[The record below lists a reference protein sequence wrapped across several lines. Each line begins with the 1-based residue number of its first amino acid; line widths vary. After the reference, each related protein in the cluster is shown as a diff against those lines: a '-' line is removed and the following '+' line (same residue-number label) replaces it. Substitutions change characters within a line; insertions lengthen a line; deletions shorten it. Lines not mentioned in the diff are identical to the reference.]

1 MRAAA
6 GPDAVRPGNL
16 IVLTG
21 PSGVGKGVVR
31 EHALARSPRMVLSV
45 SVTTR
50 PRRAHE
56 VDGVDYFFRTEE
68 EFAQLRSAG
77 KLLEWTEF
85 AGAYYGTPRAWVE
98 DRLAAGLDVLLEI
111 EVRGAKQVKAVHPEA
126 VLVFLSPPSFDALRD
141 RLHRRGTESPDKIA
155 LRLRKAEEEL
165 RERHIYHYEIVND
178 DVDVAA
184 TYLVHIVHA
193 ERCRIRRDN
202 R

>member
-1 MRAAA
+1 
-6 GPDAVRPGNL
+6 L

-31 EHALARSPRMVLSV
+31 ELALARCPRMVLSV

-56 VDGVDYFFRTEE
+56 IEGVDYFFRTEE
-68 EFAQLRSAG
+68 QFAKLRAAG
-77 KLLEWTEF
+77 ELLEWAEF

-111 EVRGAKQVKAVHPEA
+111 EVQGAKQVLASHPDA
-126 VLVFLSPPSFDALRD
+126 VLVFLSPPSFEALRE
-141 RLHRRGTESPDKIA
+141 RLYRRGTDSPDKIA

-165 RERHIYHYEIVND
+165 RERHLFRYEIVND
-178 DVDVAA
+178 DVEVAA
-184 TYLVHIVHA
+184 MNLVHIVHA
-193 ERCRIRRDN
+193 ERCRIRPERSGE
-202 R
+202 RT